1 MTTTSNHPDTVQRA
15 DYVSGPKQGEWTYAH
30 YAALPEDGQRY
41 EVLDGVLYMSPAPN
55 LWHQDVALEI
65 ASFLRIHVKLTGLGN
80 VFISPVDVELA
91 PRSVVQPDVVVVL
104 RANAAIL
111 HYDSRI
117 IGSPDLVIE
126 IASPST
132 ARHDRQRKRSLYAR
146 TGISEY
152 WLIDPVRQTLEI
164 LVLEGAAYRSTGL
177 LAGPTPSNQP
187 SYQHWLMC
195 ALSNSSCKGMMNHA
209 QYTST

>member
-1 MTTTSNHPDTVQRA
+1 MTTTSNRPDIVQQA
-15 DYVSGPKQGEWTYAH
+15 DSVPGPKQGEWTYAH

-91 PRSVVQPDVVVVL
+91 PRSIVQPDVVVVL
-104 RANAAIL
+104 RDHEAIL
-111 HYDSRI
+111 HYTRI
-117 IGSPDLVIE
+117 IGAPDLVIE

-132 ARHDRQRKRSLYAR
+132 ERHDRRRKRALYAR
-146 TGISEY
+146 FGISEY
-152 WLIDPVRQTLEI
+152 WLVDSVRQTLEI
-164 LVLEGAAYRSTGL
+164 LMLEGATYRSTGL
-177 LAGPTPSNQP
+177 LSGPTPIQSTIVP
-187 SYQHWLMC
+187 SMADVQV
-195 ALSNSSCKGMMNHA
+195 A
-209 QYTST
+209 QFFL